1 MEFFY
6 DAQFIFSPTVN
17 KAFFK
22 HPLSNQSSGALVD
35 YRIFKNMIRHRRL
48 QPLMQVSTT
57 YPLLTETLHVHLVTE
72 NLSPKAFLYSIIL
85 LSSSGHLSQEGGQFS
100 Y

>member
-6 DAQFIFSPTVN
+6 YAQFIFSPTVN

-22 HPLSNQSSGALVD
+22 HPLSNRSSGALVD
-35 YRIFKNMIRHRRL
+35 YRIFKNMIRHRQL

-57 YPLLTETLHVHLVTE
+57 YPLLTKTLHVHLVTE
-72 NLSPKAFLYSIIL
+72 NLSPKASLYSIIL